1 MPCERFADGSSLLH
15 GADPRLKILE
25 AAAFSFV
32 VVSLSKF
39 GPQVISLGMAAV
51 LVLIA
56 RLDPRELV
64 RRLLIVNV
72 FIFLLALILPWSVPG
87 QVLLSLGPFH
97 ASLEGAREAASI
109 AIKCNAI
116 VLANMAL
123 LSTST
128 VFSLAHALSHLR
140 VPPKLVQLFFFAWR
154 YLHVLEEEFET
165 LMRALAARGFA
176 PRTDLR
182 TYRTYAN
189 LIGILFLRGFD
200 RGERV
205 HRAMLCRGF
214 EGHYWLLTH
223 FRSSSTDFALAVSI
237 GAALAAVAAVE
248 WFPPWSS

>member
-1 MPCERFADGSSLLH
+1 MPCEHFANGSSPLH
-15 GADPRLKILE
+15 RADPRLKIVE
-25 AAAFSFV
+25 AAAFAVMTASISGFV
-32 VVSLSKF
+32 PQIFAF
-39 GPQVISLGMAAV
+39 GVAAV
-51 LVLIA
+51 LVFLA
-56 RLDPRELV
+56 RLDLRELV

-87 QVLLSLGPFH
+87 QVFLSLGPFH
-97 ASLEGAREAASI
+97 ASIEGARKAASI
-109 AIKCNAI
+109 AVKCNAI

-140 VPPKLVQLFFFAWR
+140 VPAKLVQLFFFSWR

-176 PRTDLR
+176 PRSDLL

-205 HRAMLCRGF
+205 HQAMLCRGF
-214 EGHYWLLTH
+214 EGRYWLLTH
-223 FRSSSTDFALAVSI
+223 FRYSSTDFVLAASI
-237 GAALAAVAAVE
+237 GAALVAVAVCE
-248 WFPPWSS
+248 WFLPWSS